1 MGKVTLGSKGSLTT
15 SWWDRWLSPCFP
27 RTDME
32 TQFLITIQEFVEC
45 EVSRNELNEIM
56 RDWLQDFVT
65 IILIKNPSSTKSY
78 Y

>member
-1 MGKVTLGSKGSLTT
+1 
-15 SWWDRWLSPCFP
+15 
-27 RTDME
+27 ME

-65 IILIKNPSSTKSY
+65 IIFIIV
-78 Y
+78 